1 MDDRRASY
9 TARGA
14 ALLRAGHLVLDRP
27 PRIFEDTLA
36 ARLCGTEDEAELR
49 ARLERT
55 VAEIARLTSAEFAPI
70 ALRHLMASVILR
82 GRYIEDQLEQTLASG
97 VSQYV
102 ILGAGLDSFAYRRTD
117 LAHALRVFEVDHP
130 TTQEWKR
137 GRFRELGVAIPG
149 NLVYVPINFEEQ
161 STLEVLRSAGYRAD
175 APALF
180 SWLGVVTYLRREAI
194 FRVLRTIASLAVGT
208 RIIFSYSLSPE
219 LLGVE
224 ARRVQDFIMQ
234 LTAVRG
240 EPLISFFD
248 PALLVQEVRALG
260 FSEVWNFGPEE
271 AHRRYYAQRSDG
283 LRPPDYVQL
292 MGACV

>member
-1 MDDRRASY
+1 M
-9 TARGA
+9 TA
-14 ALLRAGHLVLDRP
+14 VP
-27 PRIFEDTLA
+27 MPVT
-36 ARLCGTEDEAELR
+36 RLPHFD
-49 ARLERT
+49 
-55 VAEIARLTSAEFAPI
+55 P
-70 ALRHLMASVILR
+70 
-82 GRYIEDQLEQTLASG
+82 
-97 VSQYV
+97 
-102 ILGAGLDSFAYRRTD
+102 
-117 LAHALRVFEVDHP
+117 
-130 TTQEWKR
+130 
-137 GRFRELGVAIPG
+137 
-149 NLVYVPINFEEQ
+149 N
-161 STLEVLRSAGYRAD
+161 
-175 APALF
+175 
-180 SWLGVVTYLRREAI
+180 
-194 FRVLRTIASLAVGT
+194 LRTIASLAVGT